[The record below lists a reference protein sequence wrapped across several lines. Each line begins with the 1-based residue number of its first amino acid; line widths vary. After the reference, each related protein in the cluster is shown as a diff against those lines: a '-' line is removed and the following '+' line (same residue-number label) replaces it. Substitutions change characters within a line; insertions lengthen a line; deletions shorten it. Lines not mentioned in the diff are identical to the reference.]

1 MMICMIDGFVE
12 TRCIAS
18 LCGTIPDSVLAL
30 CGGGEGEGDA
40 MNRVST
46 GPIIPVNRITVRIPE

>member
-1 MMICMIDGFVE
+1 MICMIDGFVE

-30 CGGGEGEGDA
+30 CGGGEDA

-46 GPIIPVNRITVRIPE
+46 GPIIPVNRIIVRTPK